1 MPVLKRR
8 KTNYGMG
15 STGGGHVQT
24 VNSPVGTTSANITY
38 IYDNDGR
45 TTKRSI
51 DSNSE
56 NYGYTNDELVNV
68 TNPLGSFGYTYDPNT
83 SNLTQI
89 SYPNGQ
95 KTNMTYY
102 LPSNPLGAGRLQT
115 LTNLGAGSTSGQTL
129 SNFSYS
135 YTQAGDINTWT
146 QQLDNTPADSHTYTM
161 GYDRD
166 SELTSATLTSG
177 TKGFDNLTANK
188 GVTFGYDAS
197 GNRTSEQTAT
207 YSNTFG
213 KNNLNQLTG
222 ITPNP
227 IPVQGSTSRAASVY
241 VNGQGVTED
250 TNNNFNTTIAPAG
263 GSTPM
268 TIRAMASDGTQ
279 STQTNHVLNTQAY
292 SYDANGSLS
301 SDNTYSYT
309 YDAENRLIQVNFL
322 NPQPVTKPDT
332 VQMTYD
338 GMSRRVGVTEL
349 HGTTVINAYT
359 YVWCGVNSCQERD
372 GTGHTINKQFFNQGE
387 QINGTNYYFACDHLG
402 SVREMTDSNGV
413 VHANYDYDP
422 FGRQTKL
429 SGDLDSDI
437 GYTGFGIEKTLCLD
451 LTMFRV
457 YDPEKGRWLSR
468 DPLGEKVGFN
478 LYEYVNNKTVLY
490 RDLLGL
496 QTSGTP
502 TNTASNNSSNDGS
515 NSNQSSP
522 SCPGSWF
529 SNNFLTWLDALLQAL
544 SRDFGKVGSP
554 IPPDTVAAV
563 GGAVG
568 AGVSI
573 VQERATETTLLE
585 QLELVITPTPTCT
598 VTP

>member
-1 MPVLKRR
+1 
-8 KTNYGMG
+8 
-15 STGGGHVQT
+15 
-24 VNSPVGTTSANITY
+24 VGTTSANITY

-197 GNRTSEQTAT
+197 GNRTSEQTST
-207 YSNTFG
+207 YSNNFG

-227 IPVQGSTSRAASVY
+227 IPVQGSTSRPASVY
-241 VNGQGVTED
+241 VNGQAVTED
-250 TNNNFNTTIAPAG
+250 TNNNFSGSVTPAG

-292 SYDANGSLS
+292 SYDANGSIS
-301 SDNTYSYT
+301 SDNMYSYV
-309 YDAENRLIQVNFL
+309 YDANNRLIQVNFL
-322 NPQPVTKPDT
+322 NPQPATKPDT

-338 GMSRRVGVTEL
+338 GLGRRVAVTEL
-349 HGTTVINAYT
+349 HGTTVITAT
-359 YVWCGVNSCQERD
+359 TDVWCGNDVCQERD
-372 GTGHTINKQFFNQGE
+372 VTGHTITKQFFSLGE
-387 QINGTNYYFACDHLG
+387 QIGGTNYYFACDYLG
-402 SVREMTDSNGV
+402 SIREMTDASGV
-413 VHANYDYDP
+413 VHANYDYDA

-429 SGDLDSDI
+429 SGDLDSDF
-437 GYTGFGIEKTLCLD
+437 GYTAFGIEKTLCLD
-451 LTMFRV
+451 LTYFRV
-457 YDPEKGRWLSR
+457 YDPEKGRWLTR
-468 DPLGEKVGFN
+468 DPEGEGVGFN
-478 LYEYVNNKTVLY
+478 LYGYVDNDTIKYT
-490 RDLLGL
+490 DSLGL
-496 QTSGTP
+496 VASG
-502 TNTASNNSSNDGS
+502 SGGS
-515 NSNQSSP
+515 P
-522 SCPGSWF
+522 RGYHGPPPPPGTVPLLCNCALF
-529 SNNFLTWLDALLQAL
+529 TCGLVAPEVPLILDATDLAL
-544 SRDFGKVGSP
+544 FDIGILPETAALTPNQVFFFITVPASGKGYLGILNS
-554 IPPDTVAAV
+554 
-563 GGAVG
+563 
-568 AGVSI
+568 
-573 VQERATETTLLE
+573 LN
-585 QLELVITPTPTCT
+585 QLNNPPTPQQNPPNSCNGNPPPNQHHYGGTT
-598 VTP
+598 

>member
-1 MPVLKRR
+1 
-8 KTNYGMG
+8 
-15 STGGGHVQT
+15 
-24 VNSPVGTTSANITY
+24 
-38 IYDNDGR
+38 
-45 TTKRSI
+45 
-51 DSNSE
+51 
-56 NYGYTNDELVNV
+56 
-68 TNPLGSFGYTYDPNT
+68 
-83 SNLTQI
+83 
-89 SYPNGQ
+89 
-95 KTNMTYY
+95 
-102 LPSNPLGAGRLQT
+102 
-115 LTNLGAGSTSGQTL
+115 
-129 SNFSYS
+129 
-135 YTQAGDINTWT
+135 
-146 QQLDNTPADSHTYTM
+146 
-161 GYDRD
+161 
-166 SELTSATLTSG
+166 
-177 TKGFDNLTANK
+177 
-188 GVTFGYDAS
+188 
-197 GNRTSEQTAT
+197 
-207 YSNTFG
+207 
-213 KNNLNQLTG
+213 
-222 ITPNP
+222 
-227 IPVQGSTSRAASVY
+227 
-241 VNGQGVTED
+241 
-250 TNNNFNTTIAPAG
+250 
-263 GSTPM
+263 
-268 TIRAMASDGTQ
+268 
-279 STQTNHVLNTQAY
+279 
-292 SYDANGSLS
+292 
-301 SDNTYSYT
+301 
-309 YDAENRLIQVNFL
+309 
-322 NPQPVTKPDT
+322 
-332 VQMTYD
+332 MTYD

-437 GYTGFGIEKTLCLD
+437 GYIEKTLCLD

-585 QLELVITPTPTCT
+585 QLELVITPTFENIGFNWKR
-598 VTP
+598 